1 MNPII
6 LIGQGGNRTRLVIDI
21 LKAMD
26 LNQERLYLLKSSVP
40 SNDCISLRKVN
51 IHNLFNILDIIKEH
65 KKFNFDISNC
75 DIDNKILNILKKFKK
90 LVLEEIA
97 NIKPKVIYFKEP
109 RIRYLLPYF
118 RIIFRNMRI
127 IYIDRKNYSYMN
139 HFESN
144 VNLYNNYFNSN
155 KKYLTLK
162 DKIKFSQ
169 SIKKHNINFLKK
181 YNIDYCIINTDNLVN
196 RKNYIN
202 VINKLKKF
210 MNIYKG
216 NEQFINK
223 IESVIKFKI

>member
-1 MNPII
+1 
-6 LIGQGGNRTRLVIDI
+6 
-21 LKAMD
+21 
-26 LNQERLYLLKSSVP
+26 
-40 SNDCISLRKVN
+40 
-51 IHNLFNILDIIKEH
+51 
-65 KKFNFDISNC
+65 
-75 DIDNKILNILKKFKK
+75 
-90 LVLEEIA
+90 
-97 NIKPKVIYFKEP
+97 
-109 RIRYLLPYF
+109 
-118 RIIFRNMRI
+118 MRI